1 MTEALMNQ
9 LDWDQHIAQ
18 PAWSTVALSADGG
31 IGTSRIGPLVALGET
46 LRGLGFDPA
55 EVLAGT
61 GFDPGYF
68 TDPDLP
74 VQYAAASRLL
84 HHCATVTDCPQL
96 GVLLGERA
104 GAEVMGLPGLLL
116 MSAPDLGAGLRDLV
130 HTMEL
135 HDRGALLTL
144 DEDRALAVLGYS
156 IVADVPW
163 VDHLNDLAMTIGC
176 NLMRGVFGKG
186 WTPSCV
192 QLPRRPP
199 VDPQPWRQ
207 FFRAPVRFG
216 ATRCAISFPAHW
228 LTLSLPAA
236 NPTLHAYLQKDA
248 ERLQSLLGQG
258 LVGEVR
264 HMVRATV
271 MNPPCTAARVA
282 GLLGLHER
290 TLNRRLQADGT
301 NFRQVRDDV
310 LYSIARQM
318 LGATSMRLAEVASA
332 LGYAE
337 ASAFIHAFSRW
348 SGQTPDQWRR
358 SAQREACVS
367 TAAA

>member
-1 MTEALMNQ
+1 MNQ
-9 LDWDQHIAQ
+9 LDRDQHIAQ
-18 PAWSTVALSADGG
+18 PPRPAVTLPAGSGSGS
-31 IGTSRIGPLVALGET
+31 GTSRNGPLVALGET

-68 TDPDLP
+68 TDPDWP

-84 HHCATVTDCPQL
+84 YHCATVTDCPAL
-96 GVLLGERA
+96 GLLLGERA

-116 MSAPDLGAGLRDLV
+116 MSASDLGSGLRDLV

-135 HDRGALLTL
+135 HDRGAVLTL
-144 DEDRALAVLGYS
+144 EEDREVAVLGYS

-163 VDHLNDLAMTIGC
+163 VDHLNDLALAVGC
-176 NLMRGVFGKG
+176 NLIRGFFGED
-186 WTPSCV
+186 WNPSGV
-192 QLPRRPP
+192 QLPRPAP
-199 VDPQPWRQ
+199 ADPQPWRR

-216 ATRCAISFPAHW
+216 AARCAISFPAHW
-228 LTLSLPAA
+228 LKLSLPAA
-236 NPTLHAYLQKDA
+236 NPALHAYLQKEAD
-248 ERLQSLLGQG
+248 RLQSLLGKG
-258 LVGEVR
+258 LVDEVR
-264 HMVRATV
+264 RMVRATV
-271 MNPPCTAARVA
+271 MNPPCTASRVA
-282 GLLGLHER
+282 ALLGLHER

-301 NFRQVRDDV
+301 NFRRVRDDV
-310 LYSIARQM
+310 RYSTARQM

-348 SGQTPDQWRR
+348 SGETPDQWRR
-358 SAQREACVS
+358 ALKRTAQ
-367 TAAA
+367 T